1 MSESQ
6 PQLRVTTVAYFVKA
20 ILYDNENVGVGD
32 STVGTWSK
40 VDGTRLKVVWMRL
53 R

>member
-6 PQLRVTTVAYFVKA
+6 PQLRVTTVTCFVKA
-20 ILYDNENVGVGD
+20 ILYDNENAGVGD

-40 VDGTRLKVVWMRL
+40 VDGMRSKVVWIR
-53 R
+53 RR